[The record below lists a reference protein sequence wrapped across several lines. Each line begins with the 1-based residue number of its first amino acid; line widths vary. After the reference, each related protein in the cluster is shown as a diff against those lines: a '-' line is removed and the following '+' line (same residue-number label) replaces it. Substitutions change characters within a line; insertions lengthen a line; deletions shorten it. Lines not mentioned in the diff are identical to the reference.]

1 MNNSNPIRV
10 LEVVV
15 GMNRA
20 GAENMIMNLYRK
32 IDRSKIQLDFVV
44 HTTNH
49 CHFDDEIEQLGGRL
63 FHMPHFY
70 VLNFFSYR
78 RAWRLFFQEHP
89 EISIV
94 HGHVGSTAAIYL
106 HEANRAGRFTIA
118 HSHSAGTSIRSLND
132 LLFTIFSYPTRY
144 IAKQFFGCS
153 TEAGI
158 KRYGKKVVSSSR
170 YRNFPNAI
178 DLSRFQ
184 FCIYDREK
192 CRKELGIEKSQL
204 VVIHVG
210 RVSSPK
216 NPAMIF
222 RVFNEIVKQESQAKC
237 YWVGTGELEDKYRRM
252 IEEKHLEDK
261 ICMTGVRSD
270 IPSLLMAADCF
281 LFPSL
286 WEGLPVSVIEAQA
299 AGIPCVLSDAIS
311 REVAVSDLVEWHSLS
326 ESPELWANRCLILA
340 RNSQQHRQSPTEAI
354 RKAGY
359 DIEDSVR
366 WLTNYYIKTE
376 RITQD

>member
-1 MNNSNPIRV
+1 MDNSNPIRV

-132 LLFTIFSYPTRY
+132 LLFTLFSYPTRY

-158 KRYGKKVVSSSR
+158 KRYGQKVVHGLK
-170 YRNFPNAI
+170 YKNFPNAI
-178 DLSRFQ
+178 DLTSFIFDSECR
-184 FCIYDREK
+184 CK
-192 CRKELGIEKSQL
+192 KRKELGIQDNCL
-204 VVIHVG
+204 VAIHVG
-210 RVSSPK
+210 RMTSAK
-216 NPAMIF
+216 NPHMIYEIF
-222 RVFNEIVKQESQAKC
+222 KEIVRINKDAIC
-237 YWVGTGELEDKYRRM
+237 LWVGTGELEEKYRN
-252 IEEKHLEDK
+252 K
-261 ICMTGVRSD
+261 INREGLQNKILMTGVRSD
-270 IPSLLMAADCF
+270 IPQLLMASDVF

-286 WEGLPVSVIEAQA
+286 WEGLPVSVVEAQA
-299 AGIPCVLSDAIS
+299 AGIPCVIS
-311 REVAVSDLVEWHSLS
+311 KEISKEVELCSLVEWHDVK
-326 ESPELWANRCLILA
+326 ESPSVWAERCLLLA
-340 RNSQQHRQSPTEAI
+340 EQYQVKRKSPIEDI
-354 RKAGY
+354 RRAGY
-359 DIEDSVR
+359 DIEDSVKR
-366 WLTNYYIKTE
+366 LSDFYISKSLS
-376 RITQD
+376 